1 MFCKKCGTQIPE
13 SATFCPGCGIASAA
27 AVSVAVQQP
36 APDISNQETIAFT
49 PVPEAV
55 KETPVMAQTQQFQA
69 PVQPVQPVQPIQP
82 QVNYAPQP
90 QERDSGK
97 GRTALIVCISLVIV
111 AILAVLA
118 ILLLP
123 MLTGDAEEISGSSK
137 RNHSKSSSETTA
149 PADDRDYTI
158 VESNPY
164 YIDYVSADTYV
175 LSASDTKY
183 YSRAELA
190 GMTRQQLYLA
200 EREMYA
206 RYGGTFTDGDLAEFF
221 NAKTWYTPDS
231 PAANFNESRFT
242 TTERVNL
249 LLLRAL
255 LMERDGTSSTNPYTK
270 VNGDVEGFI
279 LPYSDSSRIHKDDVK
294 SLSEQELVIAYN
306 EIYARKGYI
315 FDDNDLQLYFSGK
328 NWYNPTTLPGS
339 FNTSVDL
346 SEIEQDNYVCLQKCY
361 DKVKGISFS
370 AGSKFRNV
378 YNAYYE
384 YVCPSSD
391 TQKISPWSLEGLDA
405 EHLRIARN
413 EIYARYGYSYNDSDF
428 VEYFAQCSWYY
439 PTVAPNKLEQID
451 LNDIE
456 EYNVKLIQT
465 FELNLELRVGKG
477 SVDTKMSYYAKH
489 DFMTMYLPNHWRD
502 HCVCVK
508 PTGLSGDLEFYEK
521 YNHEDGYGGWIFTM
535 KLVPTSQSIP
545 SYSSKNVELVG
556 YVTAPDGTEYYVLN
570 VTPVYREDDFLE
582 KVYELMCGEIG
593 TIWASIEWKSGYTF
607 TPA

>member
-13 SATFCPGCGIASAA
+13 SSGVCPKCGTG
-27 AVSVAVQQP
+27 AVTPVNVRDVKADP
-36 APDISNQETIAFT
+36 SNQETVAFT
-49 PVPEAV
+49 PVAAPEKAAP
-55 KETPVMAQTQQFQA
+55 TYSASAQPSYNTQ
-69 PVQPVQPVQPIQP
+69 PTT
-82 QVNYAPQP
+82 
-90 QERDSGK
+90 SGNK
-97 GRTALIVCISLVIV
+97 GRTGLIVCICVVLV
-111 AILAVLA
+111 AIFALLAVLVV
-118 ILLLP
+118 P
-123 MLTGDAEEISGSSK
+123 SLTGTTEEISGGSGSK
-137 RNHSKSSSETTA
+137 RNHNNGNNGSSVTSTEA
-149 PADDRDYTI
+149 AERNYTI

-200 EREMYA
+200 ERELFA

-231 PAANFNESRFT
+231 PASNFNESRFT
-242 TTERVNL
+242 TIERVNL

-270 VNGDVEGFI
+270 LNSDVEGFV
-279 LPYSDSSRIHKDDVK
+279 LPYSDSSHIRKEDVMY
-294 SLSEQELVIAYN
+294 LSEQELVIAYS

-315 FDDNDLQLYFSGK
+315 FDDYDLQLYFSGK

-339 FNTSVDL
+339 FNTAVDL
-346 SEIEQDNYVCLQKCY
+346 SEIEQDNYSCLQKCR
-361 DKVKGISFS
+361 DKVKGIRFS

-378 YNAYYE
+378 YNAYSE

-391 TQKISPWSLEGLDA
+391 TQKINPWALESLDA

-439 PTVAPNKLEQID
+439 PTVATNKLEQIN

-456 EYNVKLIQT
+456 EYNVKIIQA
-465 FELNLELRVGKG
+465 FELNLEMRLGKG
-477 SVDTKMSYYAKH
+477 SIDTKMSYYAKH

-521 YNHEDGYGGWIFTM
+521 YNHEDGYGGWVFTM

-545 SYSSKNVELVG
+545 SYSSKNVELYG
-556 YVTAPDGTEYYVLN
+556 YVTAPDGTEYYVLK

-582 KVYELMCGEIG
+582 KIYERMGSEID
-593 TIWASIEWKSGYTF
+593 TIFKSIEWKSGYSF
-607 TPA
+607 TKA